1 MLRHWC
7 LARIVYSWFNNI
19 LLKPLTSQ
27 CLRTFQRS
35 LWLAFF
41 FGVLGLLFVLFWSC
55 LSLFKFY
62 ISWIKA
68 QGIHVTYPWVT
79 VLCVNHKPTN
89 HIFSVQCLFLLFI
102 SFLVCLTPHLF
113 IFFVYAFSPSFPQNF
128 HWPFS
133 LRGSVFL
140 LSTRLLYLKISWQS
154 GVSFAYAHWTL
165 VVKCAGAKD
174 NIFLLWKRCCFTHK
188 KLCVGEHRI
197 ME

>member
-1 MLRHWC
+1 MLRQWC

-102 SFLVCLTPHLF
+102 SFLVCLTSSFYLLCLRIQP
-113 IFFVYAFSPSFPQNF
+113 IFSSKLPLTLFPQR
-128 HWPFS
+128 
-133 LRGSVFL
+133 LSVPSQHSPPVSQDFL
-140 LSTRLLYLKISWQS
+140 AVWSI
-154 GVSFAYAHWTL
+154 FCICTL
-165 VVKCAGAKD
+165 DPG
-174 NIFLLWKRCCFTHK
+174 
-188 KLCVGEHRI
+188 GE
-197 ME
+197 MCWC